1 MSTPGPT
8 RRDLLWGAA
17 ALPVLAALPAP
28 LARAALLPRIGSKG
42 DRVLVVVQ
50 LTGGNDGLNT
60 VVPYRDDDYHRAR
73 PVLAVPAPQVVT
85 LDDRVGLHPALS
97 RLTDAWERGELAVV
111 QGVGYPDPDRSHFRS
126 MEIWHTGRVD
136 DRPPTSGWLG
146 RSADTLVADG
156 DGGLPVARLGG
167 RDLPL
172 AVAGA
177 ASQVPALAGT
187 KDLSLR
193 YAGRAQAAALLE
205 DLCAPELRLDPGALG
220 VAEVFRDAFDASRR
234 LEAIG
239 RQPSAS
245 GFPGSGVG
253 KGLELAARLIG
264 AGAGARVLYVTQGG
278 FDTHANQQ
286 RDHAPLLRDLGAALA
301 AFQEQLRRQGD
312 AGRVVTF
319 VFSEF
324 GRRVAENASGGTDHG
339 AGAPALLLGE
349 PVEGGVHGAP
359 PDLSGRESADVP
371 YTTDFRRLY
380 AALLGWMGLRPKD
393 VLEASFAPLPLL
405 R

>member
-1 MSTPGPT
+1 MNFPDLT

-17 ALPVLAALPAP
+17 ALPFLAALPAP
-28 LARAALLPRIGSKG
+28 LARVALAPRSGAKG
-42 DRVLVVVQ
+42 DRVIVVVQ

-73 PVLAVPAPQVVT
+73 PVIAVPEPQVFK
-85 LDDRVGLHPALS
+85 LDDVTGLNPALS
-97 RLTDAWERGELAVV
+97 RLDEIWERGELGVI
-111 QGVGYPDPDRSHFRS
+111 QGIGYPDPDRSHFRS

-146 RSADTLVADG
+146 RTADEIKVK
-156 DGGLPVARLGG
+156 GGLPVARLGG

-177 ASQVPALAGT
+177 ASQVPALAAT
-187 KDLSLR
+187 KDLALR

-205 DLCAPELRLDPGALG
+205 DLCAPALRAGAAQS

-234 LEAIG
+234 LDALG
-239 RQPSAS
+239 RQPATG
-245 GFPGSGVG
+245 GFPGSNVG
-253 KGLELAARLIG
+253 KGLDLAARLIG
-264 AGAGARVLYVTQGG
+264 AGAGTRVLYVTQGG

-286 RDHAPLLRDLGAALA
+286 RDHTALLRDLGAALA
-301 AFQEQLRRQGD
+301 AFQEQLRKQGD

-324 GRRVAENASGGTDHG
+324 GRRIRENASGGTDHG
-339 AGAPALLLGE
+339 AGAPALILGE
-349 PVEGGVHGAP
+349 AVTGGVHGSP

-371 YTTDFRRLY
+371 FRTDFRRAY
-380 AALLGWMGLRPKD
+380 AALLAWMGLRPKD
-393 VLEASFAPLPLL
+393 ILGERFDPLPLL
-405 R
+405 S